1 MKGLIPGENA
11 LVIGA
16 RTNHGKKHLV
26 GKSVVLLQRY
36 ALHEVD
42 EEGTWVGRS
51 VIFPDKVFKIRQLQ
65 TNVWLIRCDGFKKN
79 PEIFDSN
86 IPDGYALIAEKNLIP
101 IDPDDGLIEEFKRE
115 SDKPLEK
122 V

>member
-26 GKSVVLLQRY
+26 GKTVLLVQRM
-36 ALHEVD
+36 AIVD
-42 EEGTWVGRS
+42 ADDDGVWRGS
-51 VIFPDKVFKIRQLQ
+51 CVIFPETTYNLNLSGKNL
-65 TNVWLIRCDGFKKN
+65 WLIRK
-79 PEIFDSN
+79 
-86 IPDGYALIAEKNLIP
+86 DGYHNPMVLVDLPEGYAFVAEENLLP
-101 IDPDDGLIEEFKRE
+101 IQPDDGLIEEFKRE
-115 SDKPLEK
+115 SDKLLEK